1 MGLLC
6 WAGMKAFERK
16 EDDSDAALELQNKK
30 VIGGRKAGTI
40 EKGRKEV
47 QPCFKAVR
55 I

>member
-1 MGLLC
+1 
-6 WAGMKAFERK
+6 MKAFERK
-16 EDDSDAALELQNKK
+16 NTEDDNALELQNKK